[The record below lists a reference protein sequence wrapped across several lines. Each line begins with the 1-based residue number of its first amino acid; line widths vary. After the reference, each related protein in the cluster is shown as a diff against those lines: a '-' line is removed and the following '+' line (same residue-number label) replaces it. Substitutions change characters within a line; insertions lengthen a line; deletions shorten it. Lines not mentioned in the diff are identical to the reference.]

1 MHAAALLKTARRRAG
16 LTQREL
22 ASRTGLP
29 QTSIARIETG
39 HTDPR
44 LGTLARLLAGCGET
58 ATTGAAGTPGG
69 LASLGLSDRAE
80 RYLAEMTRRI
90 AEGFGPERI
99 ILFGSQARGRARPDS
114 DVDLLVIF
122 DRLEDRRATRIAIR
136 RVLSDLPIDKDLVV
150 CSRDDAIR
158 RGAVVGSV
166 VGQALREGVV
176 LYGR

>member
-1 MHAAALLKTARRRAG
+1 MKAAALLKMARKRAG

-22 ASRTGLP
+22 AQRTGLP

-39 HTDPR
+39 RTDPR

-58 ATTGAAGTPGG
+58 ATIGAAGTPGG
-69 LASLGLSDRAE
+69 LAALGLSDRAE

-90 AEGFGPERI
+90 VEGFGPERVV
-99 ILFGSQARGRARPDS
+99 LFGSQVRGRARPDS

-122 DRLEDRRATRIAIR
+122 DRLDDRRATRIAIR
-136 RVLSDLPIDKDLVV
+136 QVLSDLPIDKDLVV
-150 CSRDDAIR
+150 CSRDETIR
-158 RGAVVGSV
+158 RGAVIGSI

>member
-1 MHAAALLKTARRRAG
+1 M
-16 LTQREL
+16 
-22 ASRTGLP
+22 P

-39 HTDPR
+39 RTDPR

-58 ATTGAAGTPGG
+58 ATIGAAGTPGG
-69 LASLGLSDRAE
+69 LAALGLSDRAE

-90 AEGFGPERI
+90 VEGFGPQRVV
-99 ILFGSQARGRARPDS
+99 LFGSQVRGRARPDS

-122 DRLEDRRATRIAIR
+122 ERLDDRRATRIAIR
-136 RVLSDLPIDKDLVV
+136 QVLSDLPIDKDLVV
-150 CSRDDAIR
+150 CSRDETIR
-158 RGAVVGSV
+158 RGAVIGSI

>member
-1 MHAAALLKTARRRAG
+1 MKAAALLKMARKRAG

-22 ASRTGLP
+22 AQRTGLP

-39 HTDPR
+39 RTDPR

-58 ATTGAAGTPGG
+58 ATIGAAGTPGG
-69 LASLGLSDRAE
+69 LAALGLSDRAE

-90 AEGFGPERI
+90 VEGFGPERLV
-99 ILFGSQARGRARPDS
+99 LFGSQVRGRARPDS

-122 DRLEDRRATRIAIR
+122 DRLDDRRATRIAIR
-136 RVLSDLPIDKDLVV
+136 QVLSDLPIDKDLVV
-150 CSRDDAIR
+150 CSRDETIR
-158 RGAVVGSV
+158 RGAVIGSI

>member
-1 MHAAALLKTARRRAG
+1 M
-16 LTQREL
+16 
-22 ASRTGLP
+22 P

-58 ATTGAAGTPGG
+58 ATTGAVGTPDG
-69 LASLGLSDRAE
+69 LAALGMSDRAE

-90 AEGFGPERI
+90 VEGFRPERVV
-99 ILFGSQARGRARPDS
+99 LFGSQVRGKARPDS

-122 DRLEDRRATRIAIR
+122 DRLDDRRATRIAIR
-136 RVLSDLPIDKDLVV
+136 QVLSDLPIDKDLVV
-150 CSRDDAIR
+150 CSRDEAIR
-158 RGAVVGSV
+158 RGAVIGSI